1 LAGQPVIRVVAR
13 GGQVVLTDVAAP
25 QLRAGEVLV
34 QTRYSVIS
42 PGTERAIVAAS
53 ASATGDHE
61 YPSTDQTWPHV
72 RAAGVEVPMTFPRA
86 AARSFSS
93 LGYGLAGTVLEV
105 APDVR
110 DIVPGDK
117 VACAGSQCAFHAER
131 VAVPRNLT
139 VPVPAGL
146 PLAQAAFVTLGAIA
160 MESLRRTRCS
170 FGETVVIFGGGV
182 LGVLA
187 VQLAAAAGI
196 YTACVDP
203 DPARLALAAAYG
215 ALTAAPGAKPG
226 LTEQL
231 LDLTDGFGAD
241 AAVIAVTTDAS
252 DVIGTALGMVRR
264 GALVV
269 LVGQLD
275 VKVDRDRLFE
285 SGATLVTSSAYG
297 PGRYDPVYEESN
309 IDFPIDIVRWT
320 ENRNMKHFLRLAGAG
335 HVDIGSLPV
344 VTVPVAEAPAAYR
357 ALARDSGLLTGVLDY
372 GGTE

>member
-1 LAGQPVIRVVAR
+1 VIRVVAR
-13 GGQVVLTDVAAP
+13 GGQVVVTDVP
-25 QLRAGEVLV
+25 EPELRAGEILV

-53 ASATGDHE
+53 ASAAGDHE
-61 YPSTDQTWPHV
+61 YPSADQTWPHV
-72 RAAGVEVPMTFPRA
+72 RAGGVGLPITFPRA
-86 AARSFSS
+86 AANSFSS

-110 DIVPGDK
+110 DIVAGDE

-139 VPVPAGL
+139 VPVGGGL
-146 PLAQAAFVTLGAIA
+146 ALEQAAFVTLGAIA

-187 VQLAAAAGI
+187 VQVAAAAGI

-215 ALTAAPGAKPG
+215 TLTAAPGAKPG
-226 LTEQL
+226 LAEQL
-231 LDLTDGFGAD
+231 LALTDGFGAD

-252 DVIGTALGMVRR
+252 DVIGTALGLVRR

-344 VTVPVAEAPAAYR
+344 ITVPVTDAPAAYR
-357 ALARDSGLLTGVLDY
+357 ALAQDSALLTGVLDY
-372 GGTE
+372 QGTE